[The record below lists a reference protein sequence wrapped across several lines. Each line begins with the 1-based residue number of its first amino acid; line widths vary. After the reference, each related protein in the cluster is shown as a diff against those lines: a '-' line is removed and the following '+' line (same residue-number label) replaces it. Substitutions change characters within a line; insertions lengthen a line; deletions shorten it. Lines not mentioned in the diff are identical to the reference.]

1 MNTHATG
8 WRLSIGRL
16 TKGLFNFLSIDIG
29 WSACI
34 LGASYGY
41 PWLGLIVVPILFV
54 IHITLI
60 EIRNIRA
67 VFTVALITM
76 GIGFFADTLLIV
88 LGIVEPKRWIM
99 PPPFIP
105 LWDLMIWA
113 NFSLALDVSLRYL
126 QKKPFAAALL
136 GALLAPGTYFAGD
149 RLGAL
154 HFAEPIGLNLV
165 WVGIV
170 WFFAMPGL
178 SLMARFYYHTQK
190 DQDKGCIESC
200 HNTL

>member
-1 MNTHATG
+1 MKPHATK
-8 WRLSIGRL
+8 WQLSLGRL
-16 TKGLFNFLSIDIG
+16 AKGFFNLLSIDIG

-34 LGASYGY
+34 FGASYGY

-60 EIRNIRA
+60 ETRNIRA

-76 GIGFFADTLLIV
+76 GIGFFADTLLII
-88 LGIVEPKRWIM
+88 LDIVEPIRWIM

-126 QKKPFAAALL
+126 QKKPFAAAIL

-154 HFAEPIGLNLV
+154 DFAEPIGLNLV
-165 WVGIV
+165 WVGVIWLFV
-170 WFFAMPGL
+170 MPGL
-178 SLMARFYYHTQK
+178 SLMAQFYYHPQNDENK
-190 DQDKGCIESC
+190 VCG
-200 HNTL
+200 

>member
-1 MNTHATG
+1 MKAHATG

-16 TKGLFNFLSIDIG
+16 AKGFCNLLSIDIG
-29 WSACI
+29 WAACI
-34 LGASYGY
+34 MGASHGY
-41 PWLGLIVVPILFV
+41 HWLGLIVVPILFI

-60 EIRNIRA
+60 ETQKIRT

-76 GIGFFADTLLIV
+76 GIGFFADTLLVV
-88 LGIVEPKRWIM
+88 LGTVEPKRWIM

-126 QKKPFAAALL
+126 QKKPFAAAIL
-136 GALLAPGTYFAGD
+136 GAVLAPGTYFAGD

-154 HFAEPIGLNLV
+154 HFAEPIALNLV
-165 WVGIV
+165 WVGMV
-170 WFFAMPGL
+170 WFFVMPGL
-178 SLMARFYYHTQK
+178 SLMSRYYYHRQN
-190 DQDKGCIESC
+190 DDDGGCR
-200 HNTL
+200 

>member
-1 MNTHATG
+1 MKAHATG

-16 TKGLFNFLSIDIG
+16 TKGCCNFLSIDIG
-29 WSACI
+29 WLACI

-41 PWLGLIVVPILFV
+41 PWLGLIVVPILFA

-60 EIRNIRA
+60 ETRKLRA

-88 LGIVEPKRWIM
+88 LGTVEPKRWIM

-105 LWDLMIWA
+105 LWDMMIWA
-113 NFSLALDVSLRYL
+113 NFSLSLDVSLRYL
-126 QKKPFAAALL
+126 QKKPFAAAIL
-136 GALLAPGTYFAGD
+136 GAALAPGTYFAAD

-154 HFAEPIGLNLV
+154 HFAEPIGLSLV
-165 WVGIV
+165 WVGAV
-170 WFFAMPGL
+170 WFFVMPGL
-178 SLMARFYYHTQK
+178 SLMARFYYHRQN
-190 DQDKGCIESC
+190 DEEYVGR
-200 HNTL
+200 